1 MKGRRILGYDN
12 FGAQGKCDYCNFD
25 YRVIDK
31 VTLHTHRSQLKMT
44 TGKSCQSKVIS
55 CGQIMIDKD

>member
-1 MKGRRILGYDN
+1 MTASV
-12 FGAQGKCDYCNFD
+12 FKCKCNYCNFD
-25 YRVIDK
+25 YLAIDK
-31 VTLHTHRSQLKMT
+31 VTLHAHQSQLKMT